1 MNNQFSFQ
9 HETFPG
15 NILIRWMTQ
24 KRKGTIKE
32 FVSTLNYLIFN
43 HLGLEEVHEGKIQEE
58 AMYLLDDLASLLLIE
73 YNEKE
78 WYVSKPCL
86 NLFDGLSNKATI
98 TGARSPELYRKL
110 LNSTNIQNYFFIDN
124 SRTFF
129 TNVQKDYL
137 RRNFL
142 PPTILISYKKE
153 NLKKICEEFSL
164 ELIDTKPIDFL
175 KSLPSIS
182 KLVEDV
188 AHGGQIRLDGEIES
202 FVNFKVEINKGEVIS
217 SDNSHIK
224 SEFLPVFERALSS
237 DEGYKQGVLHR
248 RRDSKNTWSYFIPFN
263 GEYKSVTKEIGL
275 WYAISNR
282 QKMTSYHSPN
292 YLFYNIT
299 DLPNPTVTIPIN
311 IKLPRIYS
319 KALNLCSGIIP
330 YLYRPAG
337 DGKFPVFADYYNIS
351 REFLDVLTDKL
362 ELNSKSTGQRFHNK
376 VYYEYGA
383 QADQYGRSL
392 KNMFTQ
398 QVENEVHYP
407 ILNHE

>member
-110 LNSTNIQNYFFIDN
+110 LNSTNIENYFFIDN

-153 NLKKICEEFSL
+153 NLKKICEEFS
-164 ELIDTKPIDFL
+164 
-175 KSLPSIS
+175 
-182 KLVEDV
+182 
-188 AHGGQIRLDGEIES
+188 
-202 FVNFKVEINKGEVIS
+202 
-217 SDNSHIK
+217 
-224 SEFLPVFERALSS
+224 
-237 DEGYKQGVLHR
+237 
-248 RRDSKNTWSYFIPFN
+248 
-263 GEYKSVTKEIGL
+263 
-275 WYAISNR
+275 
-282 QKMTSYHSPN
+282 
-292 YLFYNIT
+292 
-299 DLPNPTVTIPIN
+299 
-311 IKLPRIYS
+311 
-319 KALNLCSGIIP
+319 
-330 YLYRPAG
+330 
-337 DGKFPVFADYYNIS
+337 
-351 REFLDVLTDKL
+351 
-362 ELNSKSTGQRFHNK
+362 
-376 VYYEYGA
+376 
-383 QADQYGRSL
+383 
-392 KNMFTQ
+392 
-398 QVENEVHYP
+398 
-407 ILNHE
+407 